1 MAIAKPFALNAN
13 AITLFW
19 FPCSASLAESAS
31 VFFSLYVYLWVMLQ
45 QTAVSKFHKVA
56 EQLIL
61 IKKREESVYSIPEN
75 SPPIVFRDLKLDN
88 VLLDSE
94 GHIKLADFGMCKD
107 NMIENT
113 VTTTFCGTPDYIAPE
128 IVREVPYGNSVDWWS
143 LGVLMYE
150 MMAGQVS

>member
-1 MAIAKPFALNAN
+1 MKKKHNTFLVSLLRISRRICLCLFFLPCLLVGYAPTNCSFKIPHSYEIA
-13 AITLFW
+13 
-19 FPCSASLAESAS
+19 
-31 VFFSLYVYLWVMLQ
+31 YL
-45 QTAVSKFHKVA
+45 
-56 EQLIL
+56 
-61 IKKREESVYSIPEN
+61 KKKEGSVYSIPLN
-75 SPPIVFRDLKLDN
+75 LPPIVFRDLKLDN

-107 NMIENT
+107 NMIENS